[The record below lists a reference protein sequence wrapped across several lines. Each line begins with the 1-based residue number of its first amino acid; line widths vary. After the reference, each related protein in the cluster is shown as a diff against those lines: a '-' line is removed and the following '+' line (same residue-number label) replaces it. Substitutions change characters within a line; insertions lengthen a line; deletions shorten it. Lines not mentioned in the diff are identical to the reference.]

1 MKNTVTNVSATKVKI
16 TVEVDKESWKAAQEK
31 AFKKVSAN
39 VEVKGFRPGKAP
51 RQLLEEKVNP
61 SAVFDSAIDSMLNPA
76 FSQALEETKI
86 QPFLRPDVNVTKLSN
101 DDLTLEFTVV
111 LAPKCELGQYKGLEL
126 VKKAPSVTAK
136 EVNESI
142 EQRLENSANL
152 VVKDDAAKIGDT
164 VVFDFIG
171 RIEQN
176 GEMVAFD
183 GGTADN
189 YSLEL
194 GSNQFVPGFEEALV
208 SVKAGDKKD
217 VNITFP
223 THYVKEL
230 AGKAATF
237 ECKIHE
243 VKEKVIPELNDESV
257 AELGIKDGENEI
269 KTVEE
274 LKAFEKKNL
283 LAKKVA
289 QGENEYYNN
298 LVDKIVEASKIELD
312 DDIVLTEAK
321 SSLENMKKQI
331 EQNGLTYEQYLDIT
345 GSSEDQLMFNFKE
358 QAKKSLDTFVVLQQI
373 AIEEKLQVT
382 AKDIDEEATH
392 LSEQYG
398 IKKEDVI
405 KYMQQD
411 QNRWTSQILDKKL
424 HDFLVVENKAISAKA
439 SAPKAEEKP
448 AEVPEKKPAAKK
460 EAAPSEKKA
469 PAKKPAASAE
479 KKAPAKKPAA
489 KKAE

>member
-61 SAVFDSAIDSMLNPA
+61 SAVFDAAIDSMLNPA
-76 FSQALEETKI
+76 FSQALAETKI
-86 QPFLRPDVNVTKLSN
+86 QPFMRPDVSVTKLS
-101 DDLTLEFTVV
+101 DEELTLEFTMV
-111 LAPKCELGQYKGLEL
+111 LTPKAELGQYKGLEL
-126 VKKAPSVTAK
+126 VKKAPSVSAK
-136 EVNESI
+136 EVNEAVS
-142 EQRLENSANL
+142 QRLAASANL
-152 VVKDDAAKIGDT
+152 VVKDDAAALGDT

-171 RIEQN
+171 RTEQN

-183 GGTADN
+183 GGSADN

-194 GSNQFVPGFEEALV
+194 GSHQFVPGFEEALV
-208 SVKAGDKKD
+208 GVKAGEKKD

-223 THYVKEL
+223 ENYVEEL
-230 AGKAATF
+230 AGKPAVF

-243 VKEKVIPELNDESV
+243 VKGKVIPELNDESV
-257 AELGIKDGENEI
+257 AELGLKDGETEI

-289 QGENEYYNN
+289 QNENEYYNT
-298 LVDKIVEASKIELD
+298 LVDKIVEGSKIEMD
-312 DDIVLTEAK
+312 DDIVLAEAK
-321 SSLENMKKQI
+321 SSLENLKKQI
-331 EQNGLTYEQYLDIT
+331 EQNGLTYEQYLQIT
-345 GSSEDQLMFNFKE
+345 GSTEEKVLGNFKD

-373 AIEEKLQVT
+373 AIAEKLQVT
-382 AKDIDEEATH
+382 DKDIDEEATR

-411 QNRWTSQILDKKL
+411 ANRWTSQILDKKL
-424 HDFLVVENKAISAKA
+424 HDFLVKENKAISAKAA

-448 AEVPEKKPAAKK
+448 AEAPEKKPA
-460 EAAPSEKKA
+460 
-469 PAKKPAASAE
+469 
-479 KKAPAKKPAA
+479 AKKPAA